1 MPDSI
6 PPKTGP
12 AIEPRPRHRRRRWW
26 LWGMMLVI
34 VVALSALFG
43 KTGYTINHISVAGA
57 IDEAKIL
64 PQADFVAKEDPD
76 RINILLLGLRG
87 RGDPDGGLL
96 TDTLLMAVINTKRN
110 QVALVSI
117 PRDLFV
123 RIPNHGA
130 RERINA
136 AYARGEERHPRGG
149 GLAYAKRVV
158 SEITGYKIDHALSV
172 DFEAFREIVDAVGG
186 VDVTLKEPFV
196 EPTQWT
202 GYPAFAA
209 HNGAFVVEAGPNRLN
224 GEQALFYVRSRFATS
239 DFDRA
244 RRQQQVLLA
253 LKDKVLTLGI
263 LANPVTLNKILD
275 SIASHVL
282 TDASTEEVQ
291 ALLGVAARLGAMPA
305 KRKVF
310 DTAPEGLLEETSV
323 EGAFVLV
330 PKGGTYDNIR
340 SAMEQLFD

>member
-1 MPDSI
+1 MSDPI
-6 PPKTGP
+6 PPTTNPDIK
-12 AIEPRPRHRRRRWW
+12 PRPRPRRRRWW
-26 LWGMMLVI
+26 LWVTMIAI
-34 VVALSALFG
+34 VAALSALFG
-43 KTGYTINHISVAGA
+43 KAGYTINHISVSGA
-57 IDEAKIL
+57 INEAKIL
-64 PQADFVAKEDPD
+64 PQPDFVAKEDPD

-96 TDTLLMAVINTKRN
+96 TDTLLLAVINTKRN

-117 PRDLFV
+117 PRDLLV
-123 RIPNHGA
+123 RIPNQEA

-158 SEITGYKIDHALSV
+158 SEIVGYTIDHAVSV
-172 DFEAFREIVDAVGG
+172 DFEAFREIVDVVGG

-196 EPTQWT
+196 EPTQWA
-202 GYPAFAA
+202 GYPAFTA
-209 HNGAFVVEAGPNRLN
+209 HNGAFVLEAGPNHLT
-224 GEQALFYVRSRFATS
+224 GEQALFYVRSRFSTS

-253 LKDKVLTLGI
+253 LKDKVLTLGV
-263 LANPVTLNKILD
+263 LANPVTLNGILN

-282 TDASTEEVQ
+282 TDASGEEIQ
-291 ALLGVAARLGAMPA
+291 ALLGLAARFGTTPV
-305 KRKVF
+305 KRKVL

-330 PKGGTYDNIR
+330 PKGGTYADIR
-340 SAMEQLFD
+340 ATMEHLFD